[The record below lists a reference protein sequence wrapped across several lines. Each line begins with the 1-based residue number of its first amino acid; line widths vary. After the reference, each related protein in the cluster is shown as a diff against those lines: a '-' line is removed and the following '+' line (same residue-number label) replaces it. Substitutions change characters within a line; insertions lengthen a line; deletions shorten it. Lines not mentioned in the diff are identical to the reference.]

1 MPTLP
6 LPVSTSCQPNPCAP
20 GGQCSPRSARTA
32 LVRRAPAGV
41 RRLQDALPAAP
52 MIMSRY
58 DAINRRHAENK
69 ASCLHRS
76 SR

>member
-32 LVRRAPAGV
+32 LVKRAPRRGAPLAG
-41 RRLQDALPAAP
+41 R
-52 MIMSRY
+52 ITGSTY
-58 DAINRRHAENK
+58 DHVP
-69 ASCLHRS
+69 L
-76 SR
+76 